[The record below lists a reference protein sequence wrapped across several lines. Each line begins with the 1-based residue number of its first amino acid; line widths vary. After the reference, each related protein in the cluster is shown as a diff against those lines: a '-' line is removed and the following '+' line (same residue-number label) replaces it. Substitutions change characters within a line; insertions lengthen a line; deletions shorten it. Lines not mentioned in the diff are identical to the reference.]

1 MKITKGI
8 IIGVVVIIAI
18 VALAGMYKFNYLSDQ
33 EGYDVDGN
41 KIEIEEN
48 GMQVS
53 DRNKGD
59 NTLDPVMPTTEV
71 SHELITGEET
81 FTIGAERV
89 DCVGVAPQKCLI
101 VNGEYFYDDIKGFE
115 YEEGYEYILTVNK
128 EKAFDGEVPADASI
142 YKYTLVEVVS
152 KEKVK

>member
-8 IIGVVVIIAI
+8 IIGVVVTITL
-18 VALAGMYKFNYLSDQ
+18 VALAGMYKFNYLSGQ

-41 KIEIEEN
+41 KIEVEEKE
-48 GMQVS
+48 V
-53 DRNKGD
+53 D
-59 NTLDPVMPTTEV
+59 VEV
-71 SHELITGEET
+71 SHELTTGEET
-81 FTIGAERV
+81 FAVGAEQV
-89 DCVGVAPQKCLI
+89 DCEGVGPQKCLI
-101 VNGEYFYDDIKGFE
+101 VNGKYFYDHIEGFE
-115 YEEGYEYILTVNK
+115 YEEGYEYVLTVNI